1 MILFKAFSADLFPL
15 KCGLR
20 SQSDVA
26 NTLKCDSIDMFFY
39 YYLSRDDKPQKKKQ
53 QKQKRKKALVHGRL
67 RFDKIERQRFR
78 IADSPL
84 IFNIFFTTVYH
95 SRA

>member
-26 NTLKCDSIDMFFY
+26 NTLKCETIDIRS
-39 YYLSRDDKPQKKKQ
+39 LLIIAKQ
-53 QKQKRKKALVHGRL
+53 PTQM
-67 RFDKIERQRFR
+67 
-78 IADSPL
+78 
-84 IFNIFFTTVYH
+84 
-95 SRA
+95 